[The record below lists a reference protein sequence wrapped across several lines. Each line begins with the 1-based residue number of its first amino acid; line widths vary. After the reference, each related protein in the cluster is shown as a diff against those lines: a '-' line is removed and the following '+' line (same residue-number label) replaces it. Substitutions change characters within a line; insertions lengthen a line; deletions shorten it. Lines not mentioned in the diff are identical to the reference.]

1 LSPYKLLLTAF
12 LTLLPIAELR
22 GGLPFALANG
32 MHPMLAYGYC
42 VLLNI
47 MVAPL
52 VLLFV
57 STLHK
62 LLSKWQAYEK
72 LFNKLIER
80 SRKKVKAK
88 VDKYGY
94 LGLTLFVAIPF
105 PITGAYTG
113 ALGAWVL
120 GMDKKKSFLAISIGV
135 CLAGIIVYI
144 AYLIGFTLF
153 FKEVT

>member
-1 LSPYKLLLTAF
+1 LSLNKLLFTAF

-32 MHPMLAYGYC
+32 MHPLLAYGYC

-47 MVAPL
+47 LVAPL

-72 LFNKLIER
+72 LFNRLIER

-94 LGLTLFVAIPF
+94 VGLAIFVAIPF
-105 PITGAYTG
+105 FFTGAYTG

-135 CLAGIIVYI
+135 CIAGIVVYI
-144 AYLIGFTLF
+144 AYLIGYTFLY
-153 FKEVT
+153 KEVI

>member
-1 LSPYKLLLTAF
+1 LSLNKLLFTAF

-32 MHPMLAYGYC
+32 MHPLLAYGYC

-47 MVAPL
+47 LVAPL
-52 VLLFV
+52 VLLFL
-57 STLHK
+57 STMHK
-62 LLSKWQAYEK
+62 LLYKWKTYAK
-72 LFNKLIER
+72 IFNRLIER

-94 LGLTLFVAIPF
+94 LGLTIFVAIPL

-135 CLAGIIVYI
+135 CIAGIIVYI

-153 FKEVT
+153 FKKVI